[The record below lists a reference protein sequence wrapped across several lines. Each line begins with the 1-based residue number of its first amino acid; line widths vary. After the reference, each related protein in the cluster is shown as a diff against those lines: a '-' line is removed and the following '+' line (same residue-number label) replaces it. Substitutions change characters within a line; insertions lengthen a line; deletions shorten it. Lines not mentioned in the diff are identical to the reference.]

1 MGCDLLLSTCT
12 IGEIADYYI
21 PHLCFDQKFCM
32 IVHNLVSMLSTS
44 LGIIVGGPNPLYVMN
59 LSAVAPN
66 LLPLFLSAQGTLSRL
81 DLARVMTVGLDDS
94 GPMQLQFLQ
103 TQYNFSDAVELEPWS
118 IFSLPEVQGNLAV
131 VLCDVQDS
139 SLGLHAA
146 LTLASV
152 HGQAV
157 ATCVNSTQRRQV

>member
-1 MGCDLLLSTCT
+1 M
-12 IGEIADYYI
+12 
-21 PHLCFDQKFCM
+21 H
-32 IVHNLVSMLSTS
+32 TS
-44 LGIIVGGPNPLYVMN
+44 LGVAIGDLYVMN